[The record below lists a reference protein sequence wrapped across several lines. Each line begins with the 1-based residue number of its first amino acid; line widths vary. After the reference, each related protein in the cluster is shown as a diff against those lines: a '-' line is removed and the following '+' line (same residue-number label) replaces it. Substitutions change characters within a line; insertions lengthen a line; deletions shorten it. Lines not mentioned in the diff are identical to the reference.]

1 MHIEGKKKRI
11 KKKTACVYC
20 VGFNYRDDLLLKEW
34 LYWKA
39 IAIYI
44 SSEIFDKIL
53 LVGVEFNFFKFR

>member
-1 MHIEGKKKRI
+1 MKKKMW
-11 KKKTACVYC
+11 VYC

-44 SSEIFDKIL
+44 SSENFDNRL
-53 LVGVEFNFFKFR
+53 LVGVEFNFLKFR